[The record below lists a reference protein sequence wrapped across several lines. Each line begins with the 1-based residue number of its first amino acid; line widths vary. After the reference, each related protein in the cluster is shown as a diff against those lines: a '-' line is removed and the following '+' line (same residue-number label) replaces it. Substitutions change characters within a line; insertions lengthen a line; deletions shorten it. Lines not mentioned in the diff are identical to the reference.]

1 MSQRP
6 ILWKSLQVV
15 ARVITTL
22 MFDLKVYGRHHVPA
36 RGGVLIVSNHQGNL
50 DPVLLAVRLARPLNY
65 IAKSELFKNPF
76 VGKFLRSL
84 NAFPVRQ
91 GAGDVGA
98 VKETIHRLRAGHLLN
113 LYPEGARTP
122 DGRIAPLQKGVGLIA
137 RRAGA
142 GADVVIV
149 PAVIV
154 GSFEAWP
161 IFRKWP
167 RPHPICVEYGPPINL
182 ANLTPDQV
190 LATIDA
196 TLRRMFS
203 ILQMRTHDIHPA
215 TARRYNRRTRSP
227 VPAPAFPSGPASG
240 SAKPPP

>member
-1 MSQRP
+1 
-6 ILWKSLQVV
+6 
-15 ARVITTL
+15 
-22 MFDLKVYGRHHVPA
+22 
-36 RGGVLIVSNHQGNL
+36 
-50 DPVLLAVRLARPLNY
+50 LARPLNY
-65 IAKSELFKNPF
+65 IAKSELFQNPF
-76 VGKFLRSL
+76 FRRLLHSL

-122 DGRIAPLQKGVGLIA
+122 DGRIAPLQKGVSLIA
-137 RRAGA
+137 RRA

-149 PAVIV
+149 PAAIV

-167 RPHPICVEYGPPINL
+167 RSHPIRVEYGPPINL
-182 ANLTPDQV
+182 ADLKPDQI

-203 ILQMRTHDIHPA
+203 ILQMRATTESTPWIE
-215 TARRYNRRTRSP
+215 TARPNHVRDQK
-227 VPAPAFPSGPASG
+227 ADDQ
-240 SAKPPP
+240 KEQ